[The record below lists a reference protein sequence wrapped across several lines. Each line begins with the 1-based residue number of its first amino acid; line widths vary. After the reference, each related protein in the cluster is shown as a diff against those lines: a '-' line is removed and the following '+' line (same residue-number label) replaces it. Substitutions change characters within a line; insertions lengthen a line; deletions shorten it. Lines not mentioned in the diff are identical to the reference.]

1 MNFAI
6 KRWVV
11 FLVTVASVLA
21 LSLTSA
27 RAQTMPVNF
36 GVTFRNARLASLWIA
51 QEEGFFKKEKLDVK
65 TVNISGGTQGAQMM
79 VSGGVDVS
87 FDDPIT
93 CIVATA
99 GGVPVVDIF
108 AGTPTMPFL
117 LVGAPAVKTVA
128 ELKGKRVGSSG
139 LGLSASRLAL
149 LVGLKRFGLDA
160 DKDQVIV
167 VAAGQEPERIAGVT
181 SGAIAATV
189 LSPEYRTK
197 LDQLG
202 LNMLADLRTLN
213 ISWETASL
221 ITTAKNMQTKRDM
234 LERVVRALLQGNA
247 YVLNPAHRS
256 RMIEILNRELALKSP
271 QDAAAVYDDL
281 IKYYILK
288 KPYPNR
294 EGIGNII
301 AEVVKSLPKAAGIKY
316 EDVADASL
324 IEKLDKSG
332 YIDGLYK

>member
-1 MNFAI
+1 
-6 KRWVV
+6 
-11 FLVTVASVLA
+11 
-21 LSLTSA
+21 
-27 RAQTMPVNF
+27 
-36 GVTFRNARLASLWIA
+36 
-51 QEEGFFKKEKLDVK
+51 
-65 TVNISGGTQGAQMM
+65 
-79 VSGGVDVS
+79 
-87 FDDPIT
+87 
-93 CIVATA
+93 
-99 GGVPVVDIF
+99 
-108 AGTPTMPFL
+108 
-117 LVGAPAVKTVA
+117 
-128 ELKGKRVGSSG
+128 
-139 LGLSASRLAL
+139 
-149 LVGLKRFGLDA
+149 
-160 DKDQVIV
+160 
-167 VAAGQEPERIAGVT
+167 
-181 SGAIAATV
+181 
-189 LSPEYRTK
+189 
-197 LDQLG
+197 
-202 LNMLADLRTLN
+202 
-213 ISWETASL
+213 
-221 ITTAKNMQTKRDM
+221 MQTKRDM